1 MKITAAAVI
10 SLAAD
15 VTKITTTARKFAPA
29 VTTTV
34 TDTIT
39 DTITATAGRAPA
51 DILTATKATAVASV
65 VRRKGTSI

>member
-10 SLAAD
+10 ALAAD

-39 DTITATAGRAPA
+39 ATAGRAPA
-51 DILTATKATAVASV
+51 DILTATKTTAVASV
-65 VRRKGTSI
+65 VRRKGTLI